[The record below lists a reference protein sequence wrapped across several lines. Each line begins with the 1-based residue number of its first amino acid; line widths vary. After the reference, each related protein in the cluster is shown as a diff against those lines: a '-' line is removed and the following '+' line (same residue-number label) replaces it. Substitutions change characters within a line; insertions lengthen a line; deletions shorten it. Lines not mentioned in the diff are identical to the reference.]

1 MRNYLEAIR
10 GGLGGLLLLLLV
22 ALVALTME
30 GR

>member
-1 MRNYLEAIR
+1 MREYLRAIWGGI
-10 GGLGGLLLLLLV
+10 GGLILLLLV